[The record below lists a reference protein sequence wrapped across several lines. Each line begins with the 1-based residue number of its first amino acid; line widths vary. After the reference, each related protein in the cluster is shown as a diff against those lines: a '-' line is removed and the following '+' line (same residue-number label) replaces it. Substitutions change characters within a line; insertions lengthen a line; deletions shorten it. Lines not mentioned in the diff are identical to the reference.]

1 MCVWTYAWKIP
12 LSNSSQLSWKLET
25 LVKDCTYFWGIL
37 VNMEEGTATHS
48 RILSWESHGQRSLVG
63 YSPWGRGVRHNWSSL
78 ARMYTLVNMTGSC
91 PTIKQLHDLAS
102 VSVLPTLKSS
112 PDCGMLSKFLNFS
125 GDMATLWLLYPLC
138 SITKSIAI
146 TPSYQFLW
154 ASQGGASGKEPSCQ
168 CRRCKRPEFN
178 PWVRKIPW
186 RRAWQPTPVFLPGES
201 YGQRSLAGCSP

>member
-1 MCVWTYAWKIP
+1 
-12 LSNSSQLSWKLET
+12 
-25 LVKDCTYFWGIL
+25 
-37 VNMEEGTATHS
+37 
-48 RILSWESHGQRSLVG
+48 
-63 YSPWGRGVRHNWSSL
+63 
-78 ARMYTLVNMTGSC
+78 MTGSC

-146 TPSYQFLW
+146 TPYQFLW

-178 PWVRKIPW
+178 PWVRKILGGGHGNPLQYSCLENPTD
-186 RRAWQPTPVFLPGES
+186 RGAWQAAVHSFAES
-201 YGQRSLAGCSP
+201 DRTVVTYHACMH